1 MEQQIL
7 RVEELSKTFSKRVLW
22 QVEKVH
28 AVNRISF
35 DIGAG
40 TAFGVVGESGCGKT
54 TTARCIAGLDRPT
67 AGEVFFRGDAIGHL
81 SSKAFTPYRSKLQMV
96 FQDPLDSL
104 NPRYTVRSTL
114 REPLDIHTEMR
125 RGDKE
130 RKLSEILELVG
141 LRNEHLDRYP
151 HQLSAGQQQRV
162 GIARAIVCDPAL
174 VLLDEPTASL
184 DISVRGRV
192 LELLLDLQDR
202 LGITYMLI
210 SHDLG
215 TIRFVCY
222 ETAVMYL
229 GAIVEVGSTIDLFKH
244 PLHPYT
250 RALIGARPRLHGR
263 VARSE
268 RQVLVKGEVPSP
280 INMPNGCLFHTR
292 CPEVVSVC
300 RTERPALIPFSD
312 NRKVACHL
320 CESAKEASARQTEI
334 PHNEGQK

>member
-1 MEQQIL
+1 MEQPIL
-7 RVEELSKTFSKRVLW
+7 RVEELEKTFSKRVLW
-22 QVEKVH
+22 QVERVH
-28 AVNRISF
+28 AVNRVSF
-35 DIGAG
+35 DIDTG

-54 TTARCIAGLDRPT
+54 TTARCIASLDRPT
-67 AGEVFFRGDAIGHL
+67 GGEIFFQGAAIGHL
-81 SSKAFTPYRSKLQMV
+81 APREFRPYRSRLQMV

-125 RGDKE
+125 QAEKE
-130 RKLSEILELVG
+130 RKLNEILGLVG
-141 LRNEHLDRYP
+141 LRKEHLDRYA

-192 LELLLDLQDR
+192 LELLLDLQHR

-215 TIRFVCY
+215 TIRFVCH

-229 GAIVEVGSTIDLFKH
+229 GAVVEIGLTVDLFKN

-250 RALIGARPRLHGR
+250 KALIEARPRLHGR
-263 VARSE
+263 AVRKE
-268 RQVLVKGEVPSP
+268 RETLIQGEVPSP
-280 INMPNGCLFHTR
+280 INVPTGCPFHTR
-292 CPEVVSVC
+292 CLEVMSTC
-300 RTERPALIPFSD
+300 RTERPALIPFSG
-312 NRKVACHL
+312 NRKIACHL
-320 CESAKEASARQTEI
+320 YTTAEEASARPTEI
-334 PHNEGQK
+334 LHDKG

>member
-1 MEQQIL
+1 
-7 RVEELSKTFSKRVLW
+7 
-22 QVEKVH
+22 
-28 AVNRISF
+28 
-35 DIGAG
+35 
-40 TAFGVVGESGCGKT
+40 
-54 TTARCIAGLDRPT
+54 
-67 AGEVFFRGDAIGHL
+67 
-81 SSKAFTPYRSKLQMV
+81 MV

-125 RGDKE
+125 RGEKE
-130 RKLSEILELVG
+130 SKLSEILELVG
-141 LRNEHLDRYP
+141 LRSEHLDRYP

-192 LELLLDLQDR
+192 LELLLQLQDR
-202 LGITYMLI
+202 LGITYLLI

-215 TIRFVCY
+215 TIRFVCH

-229 GAIVEVGSTIDLFKH
+229 GSIVEIGSTVDLFKH

-250 RALIGARPRLHGR
+250 KALIEARPRLH
-263 VARSE
+263 ARGAGNE
-268 RQVLVKGEVPSP
+268 RKALVKGEVPSP
-280 INMPNGCLFHTR
+280 INLPDGCLFHTR
-292 CPEVVSVC
+292 CPEVMPVC
-300 RTERPALIPFSD
+300 RTERPALIPFLD

-320 CESAKEASARQTEI
+320 YSSTKEPSARRTEI
-334 PHNEGQK
+334 SHK